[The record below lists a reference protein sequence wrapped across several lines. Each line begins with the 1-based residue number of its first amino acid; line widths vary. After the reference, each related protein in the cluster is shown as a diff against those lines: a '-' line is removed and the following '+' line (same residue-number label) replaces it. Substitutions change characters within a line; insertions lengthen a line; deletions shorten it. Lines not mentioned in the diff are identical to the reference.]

1 MFLAWKEIKHAK
13 TRFSL
18 IIGVLVLVSYL
29 VYFLTGL
36 AFGLSQDNRTSVDK
50 WEAQAIV
57 LADEANDNINMS
69 MIPQGAINDIEADD
83 IAVLGQTASVVSREK
98 DSKKEQEEN
107 KMSVTF
113 FGINPDQFITP
124 NVIEG
129 EMFAADYEVVADI
142 SLQEEYGVELGDE
155 LNIAGNDSSIK
166 VVGFTDRAKFNVAPV
181 LYTTISTYQEI
192 RFEAVDDSDK
202 GRVSAFIIRDDD
214 IDSIKVDNDSLKLS
228 TMPDYINE
236 IPGYTAQVLTFGL
249 MIIFLIVIAAVVIG
263 IFMYVLTVQKS
274 SMFGVMK
281 AQGISTKYIATS
293 VISQTFILAVIG
305 VLIGLLLTVLT
316 ELALPSTVPFE
327 FNIYAIMVITV
338 LIVLFALLGAFF
350 SVRTVAK
357 IDPLEAIG

>member
-1 MFLAWKEIKHAK
+1 MFLAWKEIKYAK

-18 IIGVLVLVSYL
+18 IVGVLVLVSYL

-36 AFGLSQDNRTSVDK
+36 AFGLAQDNRTSVDK

-57 LADEANDNINMS
+57 LADEANSNINMS
-69 MIPQGAINDIEADD
+69 MMPQGLINDIEADE
-83 IAVLGQTASVVSREK
+83 IAVLGQTASVVSRDNQTEA
-98 DSKKEQEEN
+98 EQEEN
-107 KMSVTF
+107 KISVTF
-113 FGINPDQFITP
+113 FGIDSEQFIAP
-124 NVIEG
+124 IIVEG
-129 EMFAADYEVVADI
+129 EMFQEDFQVVADI
-142 SLQEEYGVELGDE
+142 SIHEEFGIEIGDV
-155 LNIAGNDSSIK
+155 LNLAGNDEQVE
-166 VVGFTDRAKFNVAPV
+166 VVGFTDNAKFNVAPV
-181 LYTTISTYQEI
+181 LYTTISTYQDV
-192 RFEAVDDSDK
+192 RFEAIDDSDE

-214 IDSIKVDNDSLKLS
+214 LDSVELDNEDLELS
-228 TMPDYINE
+228 TISEYIEE

-249 MIIFLIVIAAVVIG
+249 MIIFLIIIAAVVIG

-293 VISQTFILAVIG
+293 VVSQTFILSVIG
-305 VLIGLLLTVLT
+305 VAIGLVLT
-316 ELALPSTVPFE
+316 MGTAMVLPSTVPFA
-327 FNIYAIMVITV
+327 FNMYFILIITV